1 MGGFKQSTVHY
12 LSSLNAK
19 LPVAEC
25 VESYLH
31 AVMVKTWGRVWV
43 GGTKWWSLQTHRIRL
58 VLRRFLWPTD
68 RTVLRTWLRVSH
80 IYLGSFCT
88 KRPSVRPS
96 TRPHLWFPTPI
107 NMLINFGTE
116 MYNGSYPATEPSVR
130 HICRTAGLQDY
141 TGLTGFYRNWF
152 KPWKKKVMFYV
163 RIHSV
168 P

>member
-107 NMLINFGTE
+107 NMFDQLWYWDVQWKLSGDWALCPTHLQ
-116 MYNGSYPATEPSVR
+116 V
-130 HICRTAGLQDY
+130 CRI
-141 TGLTGFYRNWF
+141 TGLHRAYRILS
-152 KPWKKKVMFYV
+152 KLV
-163 RIHSV
+163 
-168 P
+168 